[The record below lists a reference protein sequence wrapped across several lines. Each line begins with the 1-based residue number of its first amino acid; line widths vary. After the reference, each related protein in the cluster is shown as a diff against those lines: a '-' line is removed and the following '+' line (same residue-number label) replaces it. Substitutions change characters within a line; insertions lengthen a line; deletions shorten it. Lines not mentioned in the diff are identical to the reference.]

1 VLHDPDTDLT
11 QAWLHGTGMDLPVNM
26 EYDTTLAT
34 EAYELA
40 DRWDKSR
47 DTPVADLKFSS
58 EDVAKLNSNQKSES
72 MPVTSTQCLIDQ
84 I

>member
-1 VLHDPDTDLT
+1 MTK
-11 QAWLHGTGMDLPVNM
+11 AWLHGTGLDLPVEM

-47 DTPVADLKFSS
+47 DTEVGDLKFSS
-58 EDVAKLNSNQKSES
+58 EDVAKLNSNQKSEFKPICYPS
-72 MPVTSTQCLIDQ
+72 L
-84 I
+84 